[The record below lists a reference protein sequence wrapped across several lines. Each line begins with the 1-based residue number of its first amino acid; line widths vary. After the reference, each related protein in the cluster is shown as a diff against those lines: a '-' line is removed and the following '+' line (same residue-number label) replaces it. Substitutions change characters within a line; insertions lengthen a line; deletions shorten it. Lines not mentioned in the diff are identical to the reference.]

1 MRTRDRVRAIIDTIN
16 DGVYEREE
24 AIGLALLVCIARE
37 SIFFLGPPGVAK
49 SLIARKVKDAFRD
62 ARAFEYLMGRFSTPE
77 EIFGPISIS
86 KLKNEDTYERIVD
99 GYLPT
104 ADIVF
109 LDEIWKAS
117 PPIQNALLTALN
129 ERLYRNGRRELR
141 LSVKAFI
148 AAANELP
155 VPGEGLEAFWDRFLV
170 RLRLTGIQSEDRFQ
184 AMVQDTRDVFED
196 RVPDELKITDTEYSE
211 WQKAIDR
218 VRIGDDTLRITAAI
232 RRRLSEENERR
243 AAPEQRKLFVSD
255 RRWKKVFRL
264 LRTSAFLNGRD
275 QTDAMDCFIIAHCI
289 WDQLSEK
296 ATIEEIVHGAV
307 RSHGYSSVLDATE
320 IVEGLTQLKRDVEQ
334 TTLQVTEQDE
344 ERPTLVEGEYIRLKD
359 FSPDHQV
366 RIWKGDFDGLPATE
380 GVNIELFFFTD
391 DGTYVRTEGRNVS
404 RSAGSGGPSLLVDGK
419 RYVIETERQKSTITL
434 SRTPPPE
441 SVEKWNHTSD
451 ALVSECRELLGRI
464 TRLKEAEREEAEAN
478 LFVPRGLAEVAF
490 TSLNVAA
497 KDVARLTIEIEKN
510 RKYYESL
517 G

>member
-1 MRTRDRVRAIIDTIN
+1 MRVRDRVRSIIETIN

-24 AIGLALLVCIARE
+24 AIRLALLVCIARE

-49 SLIARKVKDAFRD
+49 SLIARKVKDAFRG

-129 ERLYRNGRRELR
+129 ERLYRNGRRELQ

-170 RLRLTGIQSEDRFQ
+170 RLCLTGIRSEDRFQ

-196 RVPDELKITDTEYSE
+196 RVPDELKITDSEYSE
-211 WQKAIDR
+211 WQRAIDQ
-218 VRIGDDTLRITAAI
+218 VRISDDTLRITAVI

-243 AAPEQRKLFVSD
+243 NTPEHRKLFVSD
-255 RRWKKVFRL
+255 RRWKKIFHL
-264 LRTSAFLNGRD
+264 LRASAFLNGRD
-275 QTDAMDCFIIAHCI
+275 QTDAMDCFLIAHCI
-289 WDQLSEK
+289 WDEVSEK
-296 ATIEEIVHGAV
+296 EGIEEIVNSAI
-307 RSHGYSSVLDATE
+307 RSQGYSSVLEATAV
-320 IVEGLTQLKRDVEQ
+320 VEALAQLKRDVEQ
-334 TTLQVTEQDE
+334 TTLQVTEQEE

-359 FSPDHQV
+359 FPDGLQV
-366 RIWKGDFDGLPATE
+366 RIWKGDYDGLPFTGTA
-380 GVNIELFFFTD
+380 NIELFFFTD

-404 RSAGSGGPSLLVDGK
+404 RSAFHGGPSVLIDGT
-419 RYVIETERQKSTITL
+419 RFAIEAERQKSTVTL
-434 SRTPPPE
+434 SHAPPAE
-441 SVEKWNHTSD
+441 AVERWNRTSD
-451 ALVSECRELLGRI
+451 ALISECRELLGRI
-464 TRLKEAEREEAEAN
+464 TALKEAEKEEAEAN
-478 LFVPRGLAEVAF
+478 LFVPRALAEIAF
-490 TSLNVAA
+490 TGLNVAA
-497 KDVARLTIEIEKN
+497 KDVARLTVEIEKN